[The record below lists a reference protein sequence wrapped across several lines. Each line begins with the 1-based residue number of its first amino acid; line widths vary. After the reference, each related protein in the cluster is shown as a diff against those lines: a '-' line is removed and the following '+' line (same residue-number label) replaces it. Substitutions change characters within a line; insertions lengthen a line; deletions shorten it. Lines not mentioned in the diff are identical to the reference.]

1 MEYKESLN
9 LPRTRFPMRAN
20 LPQKEPETIKR
31 WQEEKVYEA
40 ILEHHRNQP
49 AFVLHDG
56 PPYANGHLH
65 MGHALNKIL
74 KDIIIK
80 SKSMAGHCC
89 PYVPGWDCH
98 GLPIEHQVDKNLG
111 RKKAAMSQVEIR
123 RACRRYAEKFIAIQR
138 EEFERL
144 GILGEWERPYLTM
157 NYPYE
162 GAIVRALSRFAAD
175 GSLFKSKKP
184 IYWCAPCGTALAE
197 AEVEYED
204 EKSPSIYVKFTL
216 SEELGEIYPF
226 LAGRECSLV
235 IWTTTPWTIPANLA
249 VCLHPDF
256 DYVALDTE
264 LGVLIVAEGLRE
276 SFIAET
282 GLEKAEVLGAVRAAE
297 LENRTCRHPLYERES
312 LVILGDHVTLEAGT
326 GCVHT
331 APGHGQE
338 DYEIGLKYGLEVY
351 APIDD
356 AGCFTDEVGF
366 FAGEFVF
373 AANPH
378 VIEKL
383 QEFGKLVAEKPL
395 SHSYP
400 HCWRCKKPII
410 FRSTE
415 QWFIS
420 MEKNGLRQKA
430 LAEINNVR
438 WIPAWGRE
446 RIYGMIEN
454 RPDWCVSRQRVWGVP
469 ITVFYCEKCGRL
481 IMDEEL
487 MGRVADE
494 FVEHG
499 ADIWFEKEAA
509 WFLPEG
515 YSCPDCGGE
524 SFRKEDDILDVWFDS
539 GVSFA
544 AVLTNR
550 DYLGGSPAEMYLE
563 GSDQHRGWF
572 HSSLLAAVGVTGR
585 APYKSV
591 LTHGFVVDGKGKK
604 MSKSFGNVVA
614 PEKVIKRYG
623 AEILRLWVAAQ
634 DYRDDIRISDEI
646 LARLVEAYRRI
657 RNTFRF
663 LLGNLA
669 DFDPATDLRPYAEL
683 EEIDRYILHELKR
696 LEQRVRKAYDDYE
709 FHVIY
714 HAVHN
719 FCAVTL
725 SSFYLEVGK
734 DRLYTLHREHP
745 VRRSAQS
752 MLYTVL
758 STLVRLCAPILAFTS
773 EEVWGFMPGAEKSGS
788 IHLEEFLEL
797 PAEYDDPELAATWEE
812 LLGLRRQVLKEL
824 EEARQAKLIGNSLE
838 AAVRLRARGKTREI
852 LERYRDQLADIFIVS
867 QLELGELEAGE
878 EGGEENPEL
887 AVEVA
892 RAAGEKCTRCWCYRE
907 GLTPEDAVYPG
918 VCARCLAELEAGAG
932 DRLQAAENR
941 R

>member
-1 MEYKESLN
+1 MEYKETLN
-9 LPRTRFPMRAN
+9 LPKTRFPMRAN
-20 LPQKEPETIKR
+20 LPQKEPDTIKR
-31 WQEEKVYEA
+31 WQRERVYEA
-40 ILEHHRNQP
+40 LLDCRREQP
-49 AFVLHDG
+49 VFVLHDG

-80 SKSMAGHCC
+80 SKSMTGHCC

-98 GLPIEHQVDKNLG
+98 GLPIEHQVDKDLG
-111 RKKAAMSQVEIR
+111 KKKAGMSQVEVR

-138 EEFERL
+138 QEFERL
-144 GILGEWERPYLTM
+144 GVLGEWDRPYLTM

-162 GAIVRALSRFAAD
+162 GAIVRALSRFVAD

-216 SEELGEIYPF
+216 TEDLGAIYPF
-226 LAGRECSLV
+226 LAGKECHLV

-249 VCLHPDF
+249 VCLHPELE
-256 DYVALDTE
+256 YVALDTE
-264 LGVLIVAEGLRE
+264 HGVLIVAAGLRE
-276 SFIAET
+276 EFVAEA
-282 GLEKAEVLGAVRAAE
+282 GLEKAEILGEVHPAK
-297 LENRTCRHPLYERES
+297 LEKRTCRHPLYERES
-312 LVILGDHVTLEAGT
+312 LVILGGHVTLEAGT

-338 DYEIGLKYGLEVY
+338 DYEIGLEYGLEVY
-351 APIDD
+351 APVDD
-356 AGCFTDEVGF
+356 AGCFTDEVEF

-373 AANPH
+373 AANPQ

-420 MEKNGLRQKA
+420 MEKNGLRRQA
-430 LAEINNVR
+430 LAEINSVK

-469 ITVFYCEKCGRL
+469 IPACYCEKCGRL
-481 IMDEEL
+481 ILDEKL
-487 MGRVADE
+487 MARVADA
-494 FVEHG
+494 FTEHG
-499 ADIWFEKEAA
+499 ADIWFEKDAA

-515 YSCPDCGGE
+515 YSCPDCGGDD
-524 SFRKEDDILDVWFDS
+524 FRKEKDILDVWFDS

-544 AVLTNR
+544 AVLQNR
-550 DYLGGSPAEMYLE
+550 DYLGGVPAEMYLE

-572 HSSLLAAVGVTGR
+572 HSSLLAAVGVTGK

-669 DFDPATDLRPYAEL
+669 DFDPAADRVPYAEL
-683 EEIDRYILHELKR
+683 EEIDRYLLHELSR
-696 LEQRVRKAYDDYE
+696 LQQRVLKAYDDYE
-709 FHVIY
+709 FHTIY

-734 DRLYTLHREHP
+734 DRLYTLHAAHP
-745 VRRSAQS
+745 VRRSAQT

-758 STLVRLCAPILAFTS
+758 DCLVRLVAPILAFTS
-773 EEVWGFMPGAEKSGS
+773 EEVWGYMPGRAQEQSS
-788 IHLEEFLEL
+788 VHLEEFAEL
-797 PAEYDDPELAATWEE
+797 PAVYDDPELAAIWEE

-824 EEARQAKLIGNSLE
+824 EDARQAKLIGNSLE
-838 AAVRLRARGKTREI
+838 ARVELRARGRAQELLESYRE
-852 LERYRDQLADIFIVS
+852 QLADIFIVS
-867 QLELGELEAGE
+867 QVELLPLAGEGETELEVTVGKAG
-878 EGGEENPEL
+878 
-887 AVEVA
+887 
-892 RAAGEKCTRCWCYRE
+892 GEKCARCWCYRE
-907 GLTPEDAVYPG
+907 NLTPVEDRFPG
-918 VCARCLAELEAGAG
+918 VCARCRAELEAGA
-932 DRLQAAENR
+932 
-941 R
+941 

>member
-1 MEYKESLN
+1 MEYKDTLH
-9 LPRTRFPMRAN
+9 LPQTDFPMRGN
-20 LPQKEPETIKR
+20 LPQREPETLAL
-31 WQEEKVYEA
+31 WEKENIYQS
-40 ILEHHRNQP
+40 ILVRHQGQP
-49 AFVLHDG
+49 SFILHDG

-80 SKSMAGHCC
+80 SRTMSGRYC

-98 GLPIEHQVDKNLG
+98 GLPIEHQVDKDLG
-111 RKKAAMSQVEIR
+111 KKKAEMTQAEIR
-123 RACRRYAEKFIAIQR
+123 QACRRYAEKFIAIQR
-138 EEFERL
+138 DEFARL
-144 GILGEWERPYLTM
+144 GVFAEWERPYLTM

-162 GAIVRALSRFAAD
+162 GEIVRSLSRFAGN
-175 GSLFKSKKP
+175 GSLMKSKKP
-184 IYWCAPCGTALAE
+184 IYWCAPCCTALAE

-204 EKSPSIYVKFTL
+204 ESSPSIYVKFNL
-216 SEELGEIYPF
+216 VEDLGNVAPA
-226 LAGRECSLV
+226 LAEKACALV

-264 LGVLIVAEGLRE
+264 VGVLLVAEGLSETFLR
-276 SFIAET
+276 ET
-282 GLEKAEVLGAVRAAE
+282 GIGQVEILARIKGTE
-297 LENRTCRHPLYERES
+297 LENYHCRHPLYERQS
-312 LVILGDHVTLEAGT
+312 LVILGEHVTLEAGT

-338 DYEIGLKYGLEVY
+338 DYEVGLRYNLEVY
-351 APIDD
+351 APVDD
-356 AGCFTDEVGF
+356 QGCFTADVGF
-366 FAGEFVF
+366 FAGQFVF
-373 AANPH
+373 AANPA

-383 QEFGKLVAEKPL
+383 KEAGNLIAEKPL
-395 SHSYP
+395 THSYP

-420 MEKNGLRQKA
+420 MEKTGLRRQA
-430 LAEINNVR
+430 LAAINQVE
-438 WIPAWGRE
+438 WIPSWGRE

-454 RPDWCVSRQRVWGVP
+454 RPDWCVSRQRIWGVP
-469 ITVFYCEKCGRL
+469 ITVFYCRQCGQV
-481 IMDEEL
+481 IMDEVL
-487 MGRVADE
+487 MGRVADL
-494 FVEHG
+494 FREHG

-509 WFLPEG
+509 YFLPEG
-515 YSCPDCGGE
+515 FSCPGCGAAEFSQE
-524 SFRKEDDILDVWFDS
+524 SDILDVWFDS

-544 AVLTNR
+544 AVLQQR
-550 DYLGGSPAEMYLE
+550 DYLGGVPADLYLE

-572 HSSLLAAVGVTGR
+572 HSSLLAAVGVTGK
-585 APYKSV
+585 APYKAV

-604 MSKSFGNVVA
+604 MSKSSGNVVA

-663 LLGNLA
+663 LLGNLS
-669 DFDPATDLRPYAEL
+669 DFNPETDVLAYDDL
-683 EEIDRYILHELKR
+683 QEIDRYILHELAKLQKR
-696 LEQRVRKAYDDYE
+696 VLKAYAQYE

-734 DRLYTLHREHP
+734 DRLYILRQDNP
-745 VRRSAQS
+745 LRRSAQT

-758 STLVRLCAPILAFTS
+758 DALVRLCAPILAFTAD
-773 EEVWGFMPGAEKSGS
+773 EVWRYMPGTRESV
-788 IHLEEFLEL
+788 HLLEFLDL
-797 PAEYDDPELAATWEE
+797 PENYENAELAATWEE

-824 EEARQAKLIGNSLE
+824 EGARQDKVIGNSLG
-838 AAVRLRARGKTREI
+838 ARLELGARGSAAD
-852 LERYRDQLADIFIVS
+852 LLGRYETQLAEIFIVS
-867 QLELGELEAGE
+867 QVELRVLAEGESGSPD
-878 EGGEENPEL
+878 NPDL
-887 AVEVA
+887 LIRVSP
-892 RAAGEKCTRCWCYRE
+892 AAGEKCERCWCYSQE
-907 GLTPEDAVYPG
+907 LTAAEAVLPG
-918 VCARCLAELEAGAG
+918 ICPRCLQQ
-932 DRLQAAENR
+932 LQ
-941 R
+941 